1 MAKNDNLKDFLT
13 DVADAIREKEG
24 STGLINPQEFS
35 ERIRAIETGGDN
47 TSKPNLANG
56 VYVHSNDG
64 RLFTNT
70 EWNKL
75 GFSNSDADGVAVI
88 SDEAAFVICP
98 NELGNM
104 SWSSNTADAIEGVP
118 AIEAEEAA
126 SDLNGEQNTRLILA
140 TDTSGAAYT
149 CANYIFSSGKNGYL
163 PSAGEWAI
171 AYNNKTAIAEA
182 MTLIGGDEIGSQA
195 NFTLMW
201 TSTQQ
206 VNKPSAAH
214 TITWSSGKI
223 GSTSK
228 TFYGGV
234 RAFMKLW

>member
-35 ERIRAIETGGDN
+35 ERIRAIEVGGDN
-47 TSKPNLANG
+47 TSKPNVANG

-64 RLFTNT
+64 RLFTIT

-75 GFSNSDADGVAVI
+75 GFSNSVADGVAVI

-118 AIEAEEAA
+118 AVEAEEAA

-149 CANYIFSSGKNGYL
+149 CANYIFSSGKKGYL

-171 AYNNKTAIAEA
+171 AYNNKAAITETMA
-182 MTLIGGDEIGSQA
+182 LIGGDEIGSQA
-195 NFTLMW
+195 NFTVMW
-201 TSTQQ
+201 TSTQASSTK
-206 VNKPSAAH
+206 NAH

-223 GSTSK
+223 GGTTK
-228 TFYGGV
+228 QFYGGV